1 MLEKGQTIPQF
12 SMFTSDKEVINNETI
27 KGKKALILFIPAAF
41 TSVCTKEFCAV
52 RDDISRY
59 NDYNATVIGIST
71 DSLFVL
77 AHWKKEQAIN
87 FTLASDYNKDV
98 SSAFGVN
105 YDTFAFGMK
114 GTAKRSAF
122 VVDENGIILH
132 AEVLENAGD
141 MPDFDKIHAALNLA

>member
-1 MLEKGQTIPQF
+1 MLQAGQTIPQF

-59 NDYNATVIGIST
+59 NDYHATVIGIST

-87 FTLASDYNKDV
+87 FTLASDYNKEV
-98 SSAFGVN
+98 SQAFGVN

-132 AEVLENAGD
+132 TEVLENAGD
-141 MPDFDKIHAALNLA
+141 MPDFDKIHAALNLG

>member
-1 MLEKGQTIPQF
+1 MLQAGQSIPQF

-27 KGKKALILFIPAAF
+27 KGKKALFLFIPAAF

-52 RDDISRY
+52 RDDIARY
-59 NDYNATVIGIST
+59 NDYQATVIGIST

-87 FTLASDYNKDV
+87 FILASDYNKDV
-98 SSAFGVN
+98 SLAFGVN

-141 MPDFDKIHAALNLA
+141 MPDFDKIHAALNLS